1 MSFVNNLTR
10 YVEIGII
17 VVLALAALA
26 GIVRFILLAD
36 IF

>member
-17 VVLALAALA
+17 VVLALAALG
-26 GIVRFILLAD
+26 GIIRFIVLAD
-36 IF
+36 VF

>member
-1 MSFVNNLTR
+1 MSIVNNLTR
-10 YVEIGII
+10 YVEVGII
-17 VVLALAALA
+17 VVLAVAALA

>member
-1 MSFVNNLTR
+1 MSFVNNLAR

-17 VVLALAALA
+17 IVLALAALG
-26 GIVRFILLAD
+26 GIVRFIWLAD

>member
-10 YVEIGII
+10 YVEIGIVI
-17 VVLALAALA
+17 VLALAALA
-26 GIVRFILLAD
+26 GIVRFIVLAD

>member
-17 VVLALAALA
+17 VVLAVAALA

>member
-17 VVLALAALA
+17 IVLAVAALA
-26 GIVRFILLAD
+26 GIVRFIVLAD

>member
-17 VVLALAALA
+17 AVLALAALA
-26 GIVRFILLAD
+26 GIIRFIVLAD

>member
-1 MSFVNNLTR
+1 MSFVNNLTC
-10 YVEIGII
+10 YVEVGII
-17 VVLALAALA
+17 VVLAVAALA

>member
-10 YVEIGII
+10 YVEVGII
-17 VVLALAALA
+17 VVLAVAALA